1 MPKNL
6 LTFLL
11 SAVLLISFPGCR
23 VLKFG
28 LFYLSK
34 NHQKPRYHVSTLT
47 PDSSHTFQFR
57 VGDPALQAQIAE
69 ADFNGTTLEAYLTD
83 KTATTAFLVI
93 RNDSLIYEGYYGE
106 YQQASILPSFS
117 VAKSFTSALM
127 GIALAEGL
135 IASIEDPVTAYLPEL
150 APLDSNWS
158 LLKIEH
164 LLDMRSGLDFNEDSY
179 ANPYADIASLY
190 LKKDALKFISKARF
204 SHRPGTHHYYSSQD
218 TQILGLIIE
227 RVTGRP
233 LAEYLEQKIWRPL
246 GMEYPATWYL
256 DSKKSGH
263 NKAFCCLQVAARDYA
278 KFGRLFLNGGSWQGK
293 QIIDPAWVARS
304 VEPNFENDCYQN
316 QWYSGGRSFLYKEK
330 EEGGGSEIW
339 YFSDSLSATAV
350 IENQIYSRVLKS
362 QKYPGQ
368 WYVRTCGP
376 QFYALGIFGQEI
388 YVEPQRNLIFVRLGE
403 KWDLNNH
410 RAFAAVI
417 RALE

>member
-1 MPKNL
+1 MLKKL
-6 LTFLL
+6 LFLLL
-11 SAVLLISFPGCR
+11 SALLLLGICGCR
-23 VLKFG
+23 AVKFG

-34 NHQKPRYHVSTLT
+34 NHQRPRYPVSTLT
-47 PDSSHTFQFR
+47 PDSSQTFRFHP
-57 VGDPALQAQIAE
+57 GDPSLQAQVAQAE
-69 ADFNGTTLEAYLTD
+69 FNDTTLEAYLADETG
-83 KTATTAFLVI
+83 TTAFLVI
-93 RNDSLIYEGYYGE
+93 RNDSLIYEGYYDG
-106 YQQASILPSFS
+106 YQETSILPSFS
-117 VAKSFTSALM
+117 VAKSFTSALV

-150 APLDSNWS
+150 SPLDSNWS
-158 LLKIEH
+158 RLRIEH

-190 LKKDALKFISKARF
+190 LKKDALKFISKAQF
-204 SHRPGTHHYYSSQD
+204 AHLPGTHHYYSSQD

-227 RVTGRP
+227 RVTGEP
-233 LAEYLEQKIWRPL
+233 LAKYLENKIWQPL

-278 KFGRLFLNGGSWQGK
+278 KFGRLFLNGGSWEGK
-293 QIIDPAWVARS
+293 QLIDPAWVARS

-316 QWYSGGRSFLYKEK
+316 QWYSGGRSYLRQEK
-330 EEGGGSEIW
+330 AEGGSEIW
-339 YFSDSLSATAV
+339 YFPDSISATAAL
-350 IENQIYSRVLKS
+350 ENQIYARVLKS

-368 WYVRTCGP
+368 WYVMTCGP

-388 YVEPQRNLIFVRLGE
+388 YVEPERNLIFVRLGE

-410 RAFAAVI
+410 RAFSAVI